1 MTSTG
6 AMATCEQVLSILK
19 KSGLN
24 FIISETPFSAYL
36 TIRKTFYKGF
46 KHPTEKDKGDLKK
59 LEIENINLKNEL
71 EETVLNFEN
80 LKQENLVLKQR
91 LQNAEKEIIKQSTG
105 SKLAEARLA
114 QEVTSIK
121 QTNKKCNE
129 EISELTAEISKDEK
143 KIKSLEKIISKLEV
157 KNKNITEQFENFKT
171 DKNNNKKEN
180 EKLVK
185 ELKILKDKDSK
196 AKQVNSVST
205 QTEVLLVPA
214 SSKAPDRMEKSVK
227 TVNCL
232 ICSETFK
239 TAKEFGDHSKTEHD
253 ILINLGILEDTTEE
267 DDFTRMLKCMVV
279 DSNYLKERVKYY
291 PEHWDNIDL
300 RIKIRMIAKMK
311 FEEISRQIDKS
322 MENNSSMKT
331 SHKGNS
337 IEV

>member
-91 LQNAEKEIIKQSTG
+91 LQNAEKEIIKQSTD

-121 QTNKKCNE
+121 QTYKKCNE
-129 EISELTAEISKDEK
+129 EISELTADISKDGK

-253 ILINLGILEDTTEE
+253 ILINLGILDEE
-267 DDFTRMLKCMVV
+267 DDFTRMLKCMEV
-279 DSNYLKERVKYY
+279 DNYYLQERVKYY
-291 PEHWDNIDL
+291 PVHWDNIDL